1 MRHER
6 TPTLSTGHP
15 SKKRCPAC
23 QQVKHVSEFYATLHG
38 RPSGYCKACQRAVS
52 RTSRLRRQAAVRLL
66 AAAHPDEWAAAL
78 RQVREERQGHQGG
91 NARG

>member
-6 TPTLSTGHP
+6 TPTLSAGHP

-23 QQVKHVSEFYATLHG
+23 QQVKPVSEFYVTVSG

-52 RTSRLRRQAAVRLL
+52 RTSGLRRQAAVRLL
-66 AAAHPDEWAAAL
+66 ASAHPEEWAAAL
-78 RQVREERQGHQGG
+78 RQAREERQGGQGG
-91 NARG
+91 GAV

>member
-6 TPTLSTGHP
+6 TPTLPAGHP

-23 QQVKHVSEFYATLHG
+23 QQIKPVSEFYVAVRG
-38 RPSGYCKACQRAVS
+38 RPSGYCKTCQRAVS

-66 AAAHPDEWAAAL
+66 AAAHPEEWAAAL
-78 RQVREERQGHQGG
+78 RQAREERQGRQGG
-91 NARG
+91 GAA

>member
-1 MRHER
+1 MHHER
-6 TPTLSTGHP
+6 TPTLSAGHP

-23 QQVKHVSEFYATLHG
+23 QQVKPVSEFYATVSG

-66 AAAHPDEWAAAL
+66 AAAHPEDWAAAL
-78 RQVREERQGHQGG
+78 RQAREERQGRQGG
-91 NARG
+91 GAA

>member
-6 TPTLSTGHP
+6 TPTLPAGHP

-23 QQVKHVSEFYATLHG
+23 QQAKPVSEFYVTVDG
-38 RPSGYCKACQRAVS
+38 RPSGYCKPCQRSAS

-66 AAAHPDEWAAAL
+66 AAHPEEWTAAL
-78 RQVREERQGHQGG
+78 RQARKERQGRPGG
-91 NARG
+91 GPA

>member
-1 MRHER
+1 MHHER
-6 TPTLSTGHP
+6 TQTLSAGHL

-23 QQVKHVSEFYATLHG
+23 QQVKPVSEFYATVSG

-66 AAAHPDEWAAAL
+66 AAAHPEEWAAAL
-78 RQVREERQGHQGG
+78 RQAREERQGHHTGG
-91 NARG
+91 AP

>member
-1 MRHER
+1 MHHER
-6 TPTLSTGHP
+6 TPTLSAGHP

-23 QQVKHVSEFYATLHG
+23 QQVKLVSEFYATVSG

-66 AAAHPDEWAAAL
+66 AAAHPEEWAAAL
-78 RQVREERQGHQGG
+78 RQAREERQGRHEGG
-91 NARG
+91 AA

>member
-6 TPTLSTGHP
+6 TPTLPAGHP

-23 QQVKHVSEFYATLHG
+23 QQGKLVSEFYVTVGGH
-38 RPSGYCKACQRAVS
+38 PSGYCKPCQRSAS

-66 AAAHPDEWAAAL
+66 AAAHPEEWTAAL
-78 RQVREERQGHQGG
+78 RQAREERQDRPGG
-91 NARG
+91 GPA

>member
-6 TPTLSTGHP
+6 TSTLSAGHP

-23 QQVKHVSEFYATLHG
+23 QQVKPVSEFYVTVGG

-52 RTSRLRRQAAVRLL
+52 RTSRLRRQAAVRLQQCKAVRL
-66 AAAHPDEWAAAL
+66 KSLDRLSCPDL
-78 RQVREERQGHQGG
+78 DHL
-91 NARG
+91 

>member
-6 TPTLSTGHP
+6 TSTLSAGHP

-23 QQVKHVSEFYATLHG
+23 QQVKPVSEFYVTVGG

-52 RTSRLRRQAAVRLL
+52 RTSRLL
-66 AAAHPDEWAAAL
+66 AAAHPEEWAAAL
-78 RQVREERQGHQGG
+78 RQVREERQGYQGG
-91 NARG
+91 GAA